1 MVERELTFGLPD
13 GLNRNAGEFIKI
25 ANNYSCQLLIE
36 FGNKKVNAKSLLGV
50 LSLMIEEG
58 DVFNIIASGDDAAE
72 AVDALEKLI
81 INAGE

>member
-1 MVERELTFGLPD
+1 MVERELTLGLHD
-13 GLNRNAGEFIKI
+13 GLNRNAGAFIKI

-58 DVFNIIASGDDAAE
+58 DVFSIIASGDDAAE

-81 INAGE
+81 TNVCE